1 MRAVTYACVPAGIV
15 PIAHNSGGPMM
26 DIVSPSSGEAG
37 DAVGYRCE
45 SDEEY
50 AQAISDVL
58 SMEQS
63 RRLQIAAAA
72 RRYGRAV
79 SAQPEACHSLSE
91 INPTRSLAALSRL
104 NPAYLWLVQRSS
116 VWCLQESRNV
126 Q

>member
-1 MRAVTYACVPAGIV
+1 MIAVDYARMPAGVV
-15 PIAHNSGGPMM
+15 PIVHNSGGPMM
-26 DIVSPSSGEAG
+26 DIVVPGSGEAG

-79 SAQPEACHSLSE
+79 SAQPESCRCLS
-91 INPTRSLAALSRL
+91 IILTL
-104 NPAYLWLVQRSS
+104 
-116 VWCLQESRNV
+116 
-126 Q
+126 

>member
-1 MRAVTYACVPAGIV
+1 
-15 PIAHNSGGPMM
+15 MM
-26 DIVSPSSGEAG
+26 DIVIPRAGEPG

-50 AQAISDVL
+50 AQAMSNVL

-79 SAQPEACHSLSE
+79 SAQPEACHCLSE
-91 INPTRSLAALSRL
+91 INPLRSLAALSCL
-104 NPAYLWLVQRSS
+104 NPASLWHSQHSGV
-116 VWCLQESRNV
+116 C
-126 Q
+126 